1 MKIHVIVG
9 LLVID
14 AFCLGAHIILGNEIG
29 ITSALVAL
37 VCFGFAYIGE
47 SNKKKEENNNGKTN

>member
-1 MKIHVIVG
+1 MKIHIIVG

-37 VCFGFAYIGE
+37 VCFGSMYIGE
-47 SNKKKEENNNGKTN
+47 SKKKEVEK